1 MLTPILIGR
10 AESKEL
16 ANMLEQNPET
26 VFCIFCQKHADIDSP
41 NQEDLY
47 ETGTFAKLMR
57 VINMPNDEHQKTIIV
72 QGLGRC
78 KMKQIVDKDPFYLA
92 DVESL
97 PETWPTEKEAEDPMF
112 KALTQTF
119 FEESIKF
126 IQYNENIPNEAV
138 YAINE
143 ITNRFVK
150 CNFICTS
157 LPFTAEDKIKM
168 LEQEKLS
175 ERLIEALKAL
185 HKEQKLLYLQNEIRN
200 KTQFDLDEQQKEYYL
215 KQQIKNIKEELGEG
229 ESSPEKKELLEKP
242 RPRNGTRQPRRF
254 SERVGQTR
262 QHPSS
267 EPRLPYPAQL
277 SADAGRFA
285 LGRIHRG

>member
-1 MLTPILIGR
+1 
-10 AESKEL
+10 
-16 ANMLEQNPET
+16 
-26 VFCIFCQKHADIDSP
+26 
-41 NQEDLY
+41 
-47 ETGTFAKLMR
+47 
-57 VINMPNDEHQKTIIV
+57 
-72 QGLGRC
+72 
-78 KMKQIVDKDPFYLA
+78 
-92 DVESL
+92 
-97 PETWPTEKEAEDPMF
+97 MF

-200 KTQFDLDEQQKEYYL
+200 KTQFDLRRTA
-215 KQQIKNIKEELGEG
+215 EG
-229 ESSPEKKELLEKP
+229 ILPEAAESRTSRKSWAKAKAV
-242 RPRNGTRQPRRF
+242 RKRRNC
-254 SERVGQTR
+254 
-262 QHPSS
+262 
-267 EPRLPYPAQL
+267 
-277 SADAGRFA
+277 
-285 LGRIHRG
+285 

>member
-1 MLTPILIGR
+1 
-10 AESKEL
+10 
-16 ANMLEQNPET
+16 
-26 VFCIFCQKHADIDSP
+26 
-41 NQEDLY
+41 
-47 ETGTFAKLMR
+47 
-57 VINMPNDEHQKTIIV
+57 
-72 QGLGRC
+72 
-78 KMKQIVDKDPFYLA
+78 
-92 DVESL
+92 
-97 PETWPTEKEAEDPMF
+97 MF

-126 IQYNENIPNEAV
+126 IQYNENIPNEAI

-254 SERVGQTR
+254 FRKSWLNSTTSILRAQTTL
-262 QHPSS
+262 SS
-267 EPRLPYPAQL
+267 STICR
-277 SADAGRFA
+277 RW
-285 LGRIHRG
+285 

>member
-1 MLTPILIGR
+1 
-10 AESKEL
+10 
-16 ANMLEQNPET
+16 
-26 VFCIFCQKHADIDSP
+26 
-41 NQEDLY
+41 
-47 ETGTFAKLMR
+47 
-57 VINMPNDEHQKTIIV
+57 
-72 QGLGRC
+72 
-78 KMKQIVDKDPFYLA
+78 
-92 DVESL
+92 
-97 PETWPTEKEAEDPMF
+97 MF

-143 ITNRFVK
+143 ITNRFVR

-229 ESSPEKKELLEKP
+229 ESSPGKEGAARKSQDQEMERGYSEVFQKELSKLDNIHPQSPDYPIQLNYLQTLVDLPWGNP
-242 RPRNGTRQPRRF
+242 RG
-254 SERVGQTR
+254 
-262 QHPSS
+262 
-267 EPRLPYPAQL
+267 
-277 SADAGRFA
+277 
-285 LGRIHRG
+285 